1 MRSWQSTTKVT
12 LHSTN
17 WWMRGLTKGARMER
31 HSRATIERQAG
42 RLATLVALD
51 RDTPHFPLRVT
62 MTRVSPRKFNEDNL
76 ARAFKHLR
84 DGIADALKTTD
95 EDTRV
100 TWDPKQE
107 RGKPYEVRIEIEETT
122 SAAQVGS

>member
-1 MRSWQSTTKVT
+1 MRRWTAITKAK

-42 RLATLVALD
+42 RIATLMALD
-51 RDTPHFPLRVT
+51 RAVPTFPLKVT
-62 MTRVSPRKFNEDNL
+62 MTRVSARKFNEDNL

-95 EDTRV
+95 EDPRV

-107 RGKPYEVRIEIEETT
+107 KGKPYEVRIVIEEV
-122 SAAQVGS
+122 Q